1 MKQTRNALIAS
12 GLSLMVSLVLMVG
25 MTYAWFSDSITN
37 NENTITTGQL
47 DVNLMMDQEK
57 NGQYSIISNQVG
69 SLFND
74 KKGENGYDWESGKT
88 EFIYLA
94 VSNDCLLNIKYN
106 IDLDIT
112 GELAG
117 ALEYALVLDAN
128 QSQPI
133 TSWEDAKNRA
143 NGLTGDVKENIQFN
157 EDIEILVKTDKAN
170 MHYFALVIHMKE
182 DATSEVQGKS
192 VNLNL
197 TVNATQTSNKESQST
212 HQETRN

>member
-37 NENTITTGQL
+37 NENTITTGRL